1 MNAIISNLTPK
12 LQEILLS
19 LGRKRLMEARKM
31 ASQHR
36 AQMARKG
43 LLALEKAAQLRAQ
56 QQETATIGTAEA
68 EGSTQSAASKF
79 TDRIRSDVFGLKKAI
94 SKSFKESRR

>member
-1 MNAIISNLTPK
+1 MN
-12 LQEILLS
+12 

-56 QQETATIGTAEA
+56 QQEAALTDESAGTMAA

>member
-1 MNAIISNLTPK
+1 MLK

-43 LLALEKAAQLRAQ
+43 LLALERAAQLRAQ
-56 QQETATIGTAEA
+56 QQEAALGATAGTTGM

>member
-1 MNAIISNLTPK
+1 MN
-12 LQEILLS
+12 

-56 QQETATIGTAEA
+56 QQEAALTGESPGTMAA
-68 EGSTQSAASKF
+68 EGSTQSVASKF

>member
-1 MNAIISNLTPK
+1 
-12 LQEILLS
+12 
-19 LGRKRLMEARKM
+19 M

-43 LLALEKAAQLRAQ
+43 LLALERAAQLRAQ
-56 QQETATIGTAEA
+56 QGQAANAGAASAGTD
-68 EGSTQSAASKF
+68 GTGQSATSRF

-94 SKSFKESRR
+94 RKSFKERR

>member
-1 MNAIISNLTPK
+1 MN
-12 LQEILLS
+12 

-56 QQETATIGTAEA
+56 QDAALTDASAGTMAA

>member
-1 MNAIISNLTPK
+1 MN
-12 LQEILLS
+12 

-56 QQETATIGTAEA
+56 QQEAAYQLKEEA
-68 EGSTQSAASKF
+68 RNKRFA
-79 TDRIRSDVFGLKKAI
+79 DRER
-94 SKSFKESRR
+94 

>member
-1 MNAIISNLTPK
+1 
-12 LQEILLS
+12 
-19 LGRKRLMEARKM
+19 M

-43 LLALEKAAQLRAQ
+43 LLALERAAQLRAQ
-56 QQETATIGTAEA
+56 QEQAANSGGLGMSASA
-68 EGSTQSAASKF
+68 SAGLDGAGQSVTSRF

-94 SKSFKESRR
+94 RKSFKESRR

>member
-1 MNAIISNLTPK
+1 
-12 LQEILLS
+12 
-19 LGRKRLMEARKM
+19 M

-43 LLALEKAAQLRAQ
+43 LLALERAAQLRAQ
-56 QQETATIGTAEA
+56 QEEAAGGSAASTANASTGAD
-68 EGSTQSAASKF
+68 GPTQSAASKL

-94 SKSFKESRR
+94 RKSFKDSRR